1 MSSLCYTGGRTME
14 GTAMRLLLVCG
25 TLALLAFLC
34 GPAVWAVDVF
44 QPAEANAYAFDPQP
58 ARFVR
63 VTISS
68 TNSGGEVCLDEFE
81 VYADG
86 HDENIALGTLG
97 AKASASSCITGY
109 PVHTIEHLN
118 DGLYGN
124 NYSWAAGGAGAQ
136 WAQIELPSVAPVT
149 RVVLSRDRNR
159 AFNDRVPSQ
168 FSVALSMDGQ
178 TWTTVREVRVLPSP
192 GAIAA
197 QIPTAP
203 PAPDTSASTPVVAP
217 VEYDAQVREAFLAEE
232 HAWLK
237 TYGRADLDPGLVP
250 YNGRVKEYPRHVE
263 SDHLPIPSLGEEPK
277 IDGQLDEQVW
287 GETSRGVERVAE
299 LRRYE
304 DSPLVEYTVRAGW
317 RGTHLYLAVETDR
330 LLSAFVAVVS
340 AGSGDGMGV
349 VVLEGQGLVFNTYVE
364 KGKVQSSTPIEG
376 AVGGNGRCFE
386 FRLPEA
392 QFAGWRETGLRVGLG
407 LGGKHVRTIGRTVTF
422 TPAPLALTECVAD
435 ADGQFR
441 VRAFVPSDAVAV
453 PVTLGGLG
461 EVLLQPGQTQEW
473 TIPAESG
480 PIGSQAEWTVKALG
494 QEYALHLF
502 RYEPSIR
509 SLALMKDML
518 DRMEAIGMDVRDDR
532 AVWERLSGVHDKQTE
547 RALALEAHLA
557 KRALF
562 LRDPNLATA
571 SEILFEK
578 RQPFRPSHNYSD
590 YFDAPFRPGGGVF
603 VLHTPFESG
612 RLMPEQVTQTRLFD
626 AQNGIARNP
635 AADFELNRV
644 YFGYRA
650 SEPGYYHLMAVN
662 ADGSGLQQISDGPFH
677 DFWPCPLPD
686 GGLAFISTRCTSR
699 VFCWRPQSS
708 TLFRMSP
715 DGGDI
720 RPVSLANLTEWA
732 PSMMNDGRLLWTRWE
747 YVDKGAD
754 FGHTLWSIRPDGT
767 FPELVFGNTIT
778 QPNGYVNGSEV
789 PGTSEISCTL
799 ISHFGDLNG
808 PLALIDTA
816 KGPFD
821 PKAIKSITP
830 EVPWPG
836 APPGEECFRE
846 AVPLSRDLFLCSH
859 AARGRFDLYI
869 LDRFGNRELLY
880 ADPEISS
887 MCPTLFHPRPKPPV
901 VAGGMA
907 DEMPTGELI
916 LSDVYRGLGPDV
928 ARGSIKYLR
937 VVEEVRHGLERQA
950 NGEYPKDHEAFMQ
963 WYASPDD
970 LVTGPYGWPS
980 YVAKS
985 SLGLVPVEPDG
996 SAHFRV
1002 PAGKV
1007 LYFEALDGAYNEIQ
1021 RMRSVVQ
1028 LQPGER
1034 RGCIGCHESRQ
1045 MAPPNTGRPLTL
1057 AARSIETPSW
1067 GARPFSY
1074 EREVQPVL
1082 DAHCVSCHDSGAK
1095 IDLSGVCDKDKIP
1108 ASYRTLISQGWVH
1121 YADCGWNS
1129 GGCEKLAPMSFGTLK
1144 SKLWTTLNAGHHE
1157 VRLTDDETLRIK
1169 TWIDLNCPL
1178 WPDYVERSKRQLA
1191 ER

>member
-1 MSSLCYTGGRTME
+1 
-14 GTAMRLLLVCG
+14 MRVLPVGWTLLLSTIFG
-25 TLALLAFLC
+25 GFAAQGADT
-34 GPAVWAVDVF
+34 F
-44 QPAEANAYAFDPQP
+44 QPAEANAYAFAPQT

-63 VTISS
+63 VTISA
-68 TNSGGEVCLDEFE
+68 TNSGNEPCLDEFE
-81 VYADG
+81 VFAEG
-86 HDENIALGTLG
+86 REENLALASAG
-97 AKASASSCITGY
+97 ARASASSCWTGLAI
-109 PVHTIEHLN
+109 HTIEHLN
-118 DGLYGN
+118 DGVYGN
-124 NYSWAAGGAGAQ
+124 SYSWVAGGTGDQ
-136 WAQIELPSVAPVT
+136 WAQIELPAPAPIA

-159 AFNDRVPSQ
+159 GFGERVPAV
-168 FSVALSMDGQ
+168 FAIGLSMDGQ
-178 TWTTVREVRVLPSP
+178 TWTTVREVRVPASPVDAASRIPS
-192 GAIAA
+192 
-197 QIPTAP
+197 AP
-203 PAPDTSASTPVVAP
+203 PAPAMMAAGPDSASTD
-217 VEYDAQVREAFLAEE
+217 YDTQLRQAFLGEE

-250 YNGRVKEYPRHVE
+250 YNGRVKEYPRHVD
-263 SDHLPIPSLGEEPK
+263 SDRLPLPPLEVEPKLDARLGE
-277 IDGQLDEQVW
+277 LVWEQA
-287 GETSRGVERVAE
+287 SRGVERVAA

-304 DSPLVEYTVRAGW
+304 DLPLVDYAVRAGW
-317 RGTHLYLAVETDR
+317 RGPHLYLAIETNR

-340 AGSGDGMGV
+340 SGDASGMGV
-349 VVLEGQGLVFNTYVE
+349 VVLEGDKLVFNTYGE

-376 AVGGNGRCFE
+376 AVNRDRKCFE
-386 FRLPEA
+386 FRLPES
-392 QFAGWRETGLRVGLG
+392 QFPGWREKGLRIGLG
-407 LGGKHVRTIGRTVTF
+407 LGGKHVGKTGRAVEF
-422 TPAPLALTECVAD
+422 MAAPLALAD
-435 ADGQFR
+435 CGPAVDGQFH
-441 VRAFVPSDAVAV
+441 VGAYVPRDAV
-453 PVTLGGLG
+453 PVPLTIGGVG
-461 EVLLQPGQTQEW
+461 EVSLQPGKAQEW
-473 TIPAESG
+473 AFPEESG
-480 PIGSQAEWTVKALG
+480 PIGPRFDWRVQAQG

-502 RYEPSIR
+502 RYDPAVR
-509 SLALMKDML
+509 SLSLMQEML
-518 DRMEAIGMDVRDDR
+518 NRMEAKGLDVREER
-532 AVWERLSGVHDKQTE
+532 TAWESLSGRHAKEMHTSKLDVRAE
-547 RALALEAHLA
+547 RGLLLDTHLA

-562 LRDPNLATA
+562 LRDPDLATVN
-571 SEILFEK
+571 EVLFEK

-603 VLHTPFESG
+603 VLRTPFESG
-612 RLMPEQVTQTRLFD
+612 RLMPEEAVPKRLFD
-626 AQNGIARNP
+626 AQTGIARNP
-635 AADFELNRV
+635 AADFELKRV
-644 YFGYRA
+644 YFGYRP

-662 ADGSGLQQISDGPFH
+662 TDGSGLQQISDGPFH

-708 TLFRMSP
+708 TLFRMTP

-767 FPELVFGNTIT
+767 FPELVFGNTII
-778 QPNGYVNGSEV
+778 QPNGYVNGTEV
-789 PGTSEISCTL
+789 PGTREICCTL

-808 PLALIDTA
+808 PLALIDTSM
-816 KGPFD
+816 GPFD

-836 APPGEECFRE
+836 APPAEECFRE
-846 AVPLSRDLFLCSH
+846 AVPVSRDLFLCSH
-859 AARGRFDLYI
+859 APGGRFDLYL
-869 LDRFGNRELLY
+869 LDRYGNRELLY
-880 ADPEISS
+880 SDPEISS
-887 MCPTLFHPRPKPPV
+887 MCPTLFRARQRPPV
-901 VAGGMA
+901 VAGAMA
-907 DEMPTGELI
+907 DEAPMGELV
-916 LSDVYRGLGPDV
+916 LSDVYQGLGSGVP
-928 ARGSIKYLR
+928 RGSIKYLR
-937 VVEEVRHGLERQA
+937 VVEEVRHGLDRQA

-970 LVTGPYGWPS
+970 LVTGPYGWPT
-980 YVAKS
+980 YVAKA

-1007 LYFEALDGAYNEIQ
+1007 LYFQALDSAYNEIQ

-1045 MAPPNTGRPLTL
+1045 MAPPSTGRPITF
-1057 AARSIETPSW
+1057 AARAIEAPSW

-1082 DAHCVSCHDSGAK
+1082 DAHCVSCHDRGAK
-1095 IDLSGVCDKDKIP
+1095 LDLSGVLDKDRIP

-1129 GGCEKLAPMSFGTLK
+1129 GGCEKLAPMTFGTLK
-1144 SKLWTTLNAGHHE
+1144 SKLWELLNAGHHE
-1157 VRLTDDETLRIK
+1157 VQLTDDETLRLK

-1178 WPDYVERSKRQLA
+1178 WPDYVERDKRQLA
-1191 ER
+1191 GR